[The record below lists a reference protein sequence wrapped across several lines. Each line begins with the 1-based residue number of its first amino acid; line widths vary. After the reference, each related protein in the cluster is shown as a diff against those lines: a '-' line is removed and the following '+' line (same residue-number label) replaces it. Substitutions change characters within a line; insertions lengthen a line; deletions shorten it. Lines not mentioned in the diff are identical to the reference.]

1 MKESLLQEI
10 HEFSLW
16 GEHADH
22 FEYLASGKDG
32 NVYTRD
38 DLVIKV
44 FKEDGK
50 SRDDGMKLHRLE
62 NSIYYPQVEAYTND
76 FMVSERIY
84 GDTFYHLVGHDD
96 ELRIRYEN
104 EIQEA
109 MLDAHLVGLDAFDLH
124 NHNIMLT
131 SNGEIRIVDVGRF
144 GTETTTLQ
152 FGIFRK
158 LFGSSS
164 DRHHRKHRRHRH
176 HSSSSNHHH
185 RHHHRH
191 SHSHSYSRRSYSS
204 S

>member
-1 MKESLLQEI
+1 MKQSLLQEI

-16 GEHADH
+16 GEHANN

-32 NVYTRD
+32 DVYTRD

-44 FKEDGK
+44 FKDDGK
-50 SRDDGMKLHRLE
+50 SRDDGMKLHRLD
-62 NSIYYPQVEAYTND
+62 NSIYYPQVEAYSND

-84 GDTFYHLVGHDD
+84 GETFYELVGHDD
-96 ELRIRYEN
+96 ELRLRYEN

-109 MLDAHLVGLDAFDLH
+109 IIDAHKAGLDAFDLH
-124 NHNIMLT
+124 NHNIILT
-131 SNGEIRIVDVGRF
+131 NEGDIRIVDVGRF
-144 GTETTTLQ
+144 GTETSTLQ

-164 DRHHRKHRRHRH
+164 KRHRKHRRHHH
-176 HSSSSNHHH
+176 HSSSSNHH
-185 RHHHRH
+185 RHHRRH
-191 SHSHSYSRRSYSS
+191 SHSHSYSRRSSYSS